1 MLPNNIIDMFFPI
14 CLCTFTMW
22 TPTFILLNELCQSIG
37 FTYWVN
43 FLWNIYDQKNSCTL
57 FYEDSNHIGN
67 KSLHYISCTSVNN
80 FFNIQFLISFD
91 TISEFKTFVKSIEL
105 IKSWPSWLDLL
116 WNCYQLGKSIK
127 FIEMISYWAISF
139 YLFQDCWWIYRPNL
153 AINSNRS
160 PFNRPTNSFGFIA
173 AI

>member
-1 MLPNNIIDMFFPI
+1 MFFPI
-14 CLCTFTMW
+14 CLCTFTIW

-43 FLWNIYDQKNSCTL
+43 FLSNIYDQKNSCTL
-57 FYEDSNHIGN
+57 FYEDSNHIGK

-91 TISEFKTFVKSIEL
+91 TVSEFKTFVKSIEL

-116 WNCYQLGKSIK
+116 WNCYQIGKL
-127 FIEMISYWAISF
+127 Y
-139 YLFQDCWWIYRPNL
+139 QIYRNDQLLSDKFLSLSRLLVNL
-153 AINSNRS
+153 SS
-160 PFNRPTNSFGFIA
+160 QFGHKLW
-173 AI
+173 

>member
-1 MLPNNIIDMFFPI
+1 MFFPI

-43 FLWNIYDQKNSCTL
+43 FLSNIYDQKNSCTL
-57 FYEDSNHIGN
+57 FYEDSNHIGK
-67 KSLHYISCTSVNN
+67 KSLHYISCTSVNY
-80 FFNIQFLISFD
+80 FFDIQFLISFD

-116 WNCYQLGKSIK
+116 WNCYQIGKL
-127 FIEMISYWAISF
+127 Y
-139 YLFQDCWWIYRPNL
+139 QIYRNDQLLSDKFLSLSRLLVNL
-153 AINSNRS
+153 S
-160 PFNRPTNSFGFIA
+160 TQFGHKL
-173 AI
+173 